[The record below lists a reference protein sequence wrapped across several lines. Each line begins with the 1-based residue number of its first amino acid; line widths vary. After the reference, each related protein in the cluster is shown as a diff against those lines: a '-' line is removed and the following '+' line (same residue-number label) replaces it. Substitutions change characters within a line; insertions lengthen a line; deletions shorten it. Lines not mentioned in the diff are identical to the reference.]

1 MTVLLVLT
9 FHVPTGS
16 TFFPVPQLQ
25 EQSQAYDPP
34 LSGAALV
41 QGNTRIHQNASPQ
54 AVVQVFHV
62 VQLRNLLWATSA
74 FDFYYLSDNIIMLYN
89 SLSHRSSEVG
99 PSPAE
104 ASQCGRFL
112 PPQHRQHCW

>member
-1 MTVLLVLT
+1 M
-9 FHVPTGS
+9 
-16 TFFPVPQLQ
+16 
-25 EQSQAYDPP
+25 
-34 LSGAALV
+34 
-41 QGNTRIHQNASPQ
+41 
-54 AVVQVFHV
+54 

-104 ASQCGRFL
+104 ALQWALSAHPTLATLLVTCR
-112 PPQHRQHCW
+112 C